1 MFNKISC
8 VLLIRH
14 IWETLTVLPLFML
27 ELATVL
33 KTAHSYP
40 VITPLRPKGHG
51 LSAPAT
57 CTCASL
63 PLPFTILFL
72 FHQRLCNCLCPSPS
86 TEIAL
91 PEADNDL
98 QSTWSSGH
106 DSDIV

>member
-14 IWETLTVLPLFML
+14 VWETLTVLPLFML

-33 KTAHSYP
+33 RTAHSYP

-63 PLPFTILFL
+63 PLPSCFSFTKGSAIASA
-72 FHQRLCNCLCPSPS
+72 P
-86 TEIAL
+86 AL
-91 PEADNDL
+91 PL
-98 QSTWSSGH
+98 KLLSLRLTMICKVH
-106 DSDIV
+106 DPVDTIQTSCN